1 MKRNNRSTIET
12 LQNKSRD
19 PNNRAIAGVI
29 RYLDEPLQPGPVPIL
44 GPDEAMDL
52 LASARRIAIV
62 GASPDP
68 WRASHSVMDY
78 LLAHG
83 YECVPVNPRTE
94 RVLGRLAYP
103 SLEAAVEEAGG
114 PFDIVD
120 VFRRPDAAPDVARS
134 AVATGCRAL
143 WLQLRIISWE
153 AAAIAHEG
161 GLRVVMDRCTAID
174 HRALR
179 VRSSAPGR
187 PGP

>member
-1 MKRNNRSTIET
+1 
-12 LQNKSRD
+12 
-19 PNNRAIAGVI
+19 VI

-52 LASARRIAIV
+52 LASSHRIAIV

-68 WRASHSVMDY
+68 WRASHSVMDF
-78 LLAHG
+78 LLAQG
-83 YECVPVNPRTE
+83 YECVPVNPMTD
-94 RVLGRLAYP
+94 RVLGRHAYP
-103 SLEAAVEEAGG
+103 TLEAAVADTGG

-120 VFRRPDAAPDVARS
+120 VFRRPDATPDVARS

-153 AAAIAHEG
+153 AAAIAHDG
-161 GLRVVMDRCTAID
+161 GLPVVMDRCTAID

-179 VRSSAPGR
+179 VRSGTSIRPAP
-187 PGP
+187 